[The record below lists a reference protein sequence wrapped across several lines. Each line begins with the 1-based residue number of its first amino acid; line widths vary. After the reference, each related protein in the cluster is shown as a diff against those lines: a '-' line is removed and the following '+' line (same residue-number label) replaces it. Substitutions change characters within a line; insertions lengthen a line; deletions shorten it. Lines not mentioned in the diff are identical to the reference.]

1 MEWLKFIG
9 IVAAGVFVFSLIMWC
24 LMASRWLKPEKVLEE
39 VLKRRGAALGDD
51 WKKQREQEE
60 RKEQR
65 EKSLGS
71 GLQIPVGALEIAL
84 YATSIAYGEPG
95 FIAVWFATKYVAS
108 WRGWTSDPVGR
119 TFYNRSLFGSGLNI
133 VFGVITGWVAL
144 ALTKPPFPGP

>member
-9 IVAAGVFVFSLIMWC
+9 VVAVGVFVFSLIMWG
-24 LMASRWLKPEKVLEE
+24 LMASRCLKPEKVLEK
-39 VLKRRGAALGDD
+39 VLKRRAAFLSE
-51 WKKQREQEE
+51 KEQQEE

-144 ALTKPPFPGP
+144 VLTKPPFPNP

>member
-1 MEWLKFIG
+1 MEWLKFGRVILVGMVLSG
-9 IVAAGVFVFSLIMWC
+9 IIMRIVMGWC
-24 LMASRWLKPEKVLEE
+24 LKPEKVLEK
-39 VLKRRGAALGDD
+39 VLKRQKKALGKD
-51 WKKQREQEE
+51 WNKECEEKERKKQR
-60 RKEQR
+60 K
-65 EKSLGS
+65 KSLGV

-84 YATSIAYGEPG
+84 YATSIAYDKPE

-144 ALTKPPFPGP
+144 ALTQPPFPDP

>member
-1 MEWLKFIG
+1 MEWLKFGGVIL
-9 IVAAGVFVFSLIMWC
+9 AGMILSGLIMHIIMGWC
-24 LMASRWLKPEKVLEE
+24 LNPKKVLKHSLERARFPKNKWKEKREE
-39 VLKRRGAALGDD
+39 NI
-51 WKKQREQEE
+51 
-60 RKEQR
+60 
-65 EKSLGS
+65 GS

-144 ALTKPPFPGP
+144 VLSKPPFPDP